1 MQSAQ
6 DNKDQ
11 ILNSTVIEPYSDQN
25 YTTRIFAIT
34 AMNDEQIGNIYS
46 KYGIEAV
53 FPKPL
58 KMSVLKPI
66 VDSMF

>member
-1 MQSAQ
+1 MPEVDGMQMSKIIKRMLAKMQSAQ

-34 AMNDEQIGNIYS
+34 AMNDE
-46 KYGIEAV
+46 
-53 FPKPL
+53 
-58 KMSVLKPI
+58 
-66 VDSMF
+66 